1 MKKDLKSLERESSI
15 SVNNLELIDLALRY
29 KENLI
34 LTDFHI
40 GYEESLNKQGILVPR
55 FQLEETLKRLER
67 IFSKARVNRI
77 IINGD
82 LKHEFG
88 EISRQEWRDT
98 LKLLDFLS
106 ENCNEIILIKG
117 NHDTILD
124 TIAEKRSI
132 KIVDKFVIG
141 DILIIHG
148 DKLVDID
155 KSIKTIIIG
164 HEHPAISLKESRV
177 EKYKCF
183 LLGKYKDRVLIVQP
197 SFNPV
202 LEGTDIRKEHLLS
215 PYLQQDLSNFEVF
228 IVGDKMYNFGKARDL
243 P

>member
-1 MKKDLKSLERESSI
+1 MKIDNIEI
-15 SVNNLELIDLALRY
+15 IDLALKY
-29 KENLI
+29 NDNLI
-34 LTDFHI
+34 FSDFHM
-40 GYEESLNKQGILVPR
+40 GYEEYLNKQGILAPR
-55 FQLEETLKRLER
+55 FQLEETLKRLKN
-67 IFSKARVNRI
+67 ILSKIKINRI

-88 EISRQEWRDT
+88 KISRQEWKDT

-124 TIAEKRSI
+124 IIAEKRSI
-132 KIVDKFVIG
+132 KIFNSFKID

-148 DKLVDID
+148 DKLVNID
-155 KSIKTIIIG
+155 KNIKKIIIG
-164 HEHPAISLKESRV
+164 HEHPAISLKELRV

-183 LLGKYKDRVLIVQP
+183 LVGKYKGKTLIVQP
-197 SFNPV
+197 SFNLV

-215 PYLQQDLSNFEVF
+215 PYLQQDLGNFEVF
-228 IVGDKMYNFGKARDL
+228 IVGDKIYHFGKVKDV

>member
-1 MKKDLKSLERESSI
+1 MKRDLENSANRELYI
-15 SVNNLELIDLALRY
+15 ANDIEIIDLALRY
-29 KENLI
+29 KDNLI
-34 LTDFHI
+34 FSDFHM
-40 GYEESLNKQGILVPR
+40 GYEEYLNKQGILAPR
-55 FQLEETLKRLER
+55 FQLEETLKRLKN
-67 IFSKARVNRI
+67 IFSKAEINRI

-88 EISRQEWRDT
+88 TISRQEWNDT

-106 ENCNEIILIKG
+106 ENCNEIVLIKG

-124 TIAEKRSI
+124 IIAEKRNI
-132 KIVDKFVIG
+132 KIVNRFKID

-155 KSIKTIIIG
+155 KDVKKIIIG
-164 HEHPAISLKESRV
+164 HEHPAIYLKELRV

-183 LLGKYKDRVLIVQP
+183 LAGKYNGKTLIVQP
-197 SFNPV
+197 SFNLV

-215 PYLQQDLSNFEVF
+215 PYLQQDLGNFKVF
-228 IVGDKMYNFGKARDL
+228 VVGDKVYDFGKL
-243 P
+243 KEI